1 MGKIMDRRLFL
12 SSLGAGA
19 LLTLVGC
26 KPKAPYELVPISG
39 VVKYKG
45 QPLDDKFHIEF
56 TPKDGSR
63 PSMARINADGSFE
76 AVHTAS
82 QKGVKPGS
90 NEVIVYWNADPTVT
104 PVPDEFK
111 EMMEKYGFTGK
122 AKLTVEITKK
132 DNNFEVNYE

>member
-1 MGKIMDRRLFL
+1 MMDRRLFL

-26 KPKAPYELVPISG
+26 KPKAPYDLVPISG
-39 VVKYKG
+39 VAKYKG
-45 QPLDDKFHIEF
+45 QPLDERFHIEF

-63 PSMARINADGSFE
+63 PSMARINADGTFE

-82 QKGVKPGS
+82 QKGVKPGP
-90 NEVIVYWNADPTVT
+90 NEIIVYWNEDPTVT

-111 EMMEKYGFTGK
+111 EMMEKYGFTGN

-132 DNNFEVNYE
+132 DNKFEVNYE

>member
-1 MGKIMDRRLFL
+1 MDRRLFL
-12 SSLGAGA
+12 SSLGAG
-19 LLTLVGC
+19 
-26 KPKAPYELVPISG
+26 YELVPISG

-104 PVPDEFK
+104 PVPDEYK
-111 EMMEKYGFTGK
+111 EMIAKYGFTGTD
-122 AKLTVEITKK
+122 KLTVEITKK

>member
-1 MGKIMDRRLFL
+1 MMDRRLFL

-45 QPLDDKFHIEF
+45 QPLDERFHIEF

-82 QKGVKPGS
+82 QKGVKPGQ
-90 NEVIVYWNADPTVT
+90 NEVVVYWNEDPTVT

-132 DNNFEVNYE
+132 DNKFEVNYE